1 MDGPELLGEAMRRRE
16 LISLLGGAAA
26 WPLAA
31 RAQQPSAKVFRIG
44 FLGLLNA
51 GSLPKRTE
59 PSARAFV
66 ISAIRRDG
74 ILSSNTAGRMA
85 TMIVFRRLLRT

>member
-1 MDGPELLGEAMRRRE
+1 MRRRE

-59 PSARAFV
+59 TFRASLRDLGF
-66 ISAIRRDG
+66 RRDG